1 MAGWRVGAAVGN
13 SEALTALLMLKTHT
27 DSGYFGPVMDASI
40 AALLGDQSW
49 LNERNAVYQER
60 RDIVAGALRGMGFD
74 IQEPY
79 ASLYIWCPLPEGWD
93 SSSDFALTLLKQ
105 AHVSVAPGIIFG
117 PGGEGFVRISIV
129 QPTDR
134 LTQAME
140 RIQHVMRNA

>member
-1 MAGWRVGAAVGN
+1 
-13 SEALTALLMLKTHT
+13 
-27 DSGYFGPVMDASI
+27 
-40 AALLGDQSW
+40 
-49 LNERNAVYQER
+49 
-60 RDIVAGALRGMGFD
+60 MGFD
-74 IQEPY
+74 IQEPR
-79 ASLYIWCPLPEGWD
+79 ASLYIWCPLPDGWD

-140 RIQHVMRNA
+140 RIQHMMRNA